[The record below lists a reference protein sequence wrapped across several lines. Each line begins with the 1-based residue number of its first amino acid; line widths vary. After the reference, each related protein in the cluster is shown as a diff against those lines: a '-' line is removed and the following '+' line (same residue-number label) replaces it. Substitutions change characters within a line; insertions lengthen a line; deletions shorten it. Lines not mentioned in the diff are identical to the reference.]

1 MNRTKIRRIWT
12 WFTSQLDTRL
22 VTNVAVGAVL
32 GLVAIEALKFLVTL
46 VGLVVGGLV
55 VLLFKAC

>member
-1 MNRTKIRRIWT
+1 MKKRKISRVWT

-22 VTNVAVGAVL
+22 VTNVTVGAVL
-32 GLVAIEALKFLVTL
+32 GLVAIEVLKLLVTL

>member
-1 MNRTKIRRIWT
+1 MDRTKLRQIWT

-32 GLVAIEALKFLVTL
+32 GLVALEVLKLLVTL
-46 VGLVVGGLV
+46 VGAVVAALV
-55 VLLFKAC
+55 VLLFR